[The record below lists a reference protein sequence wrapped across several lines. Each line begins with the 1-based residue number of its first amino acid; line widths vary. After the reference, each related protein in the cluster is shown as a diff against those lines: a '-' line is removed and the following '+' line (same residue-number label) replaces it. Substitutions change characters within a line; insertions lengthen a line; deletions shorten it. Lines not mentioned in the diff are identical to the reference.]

1 MNIRTNKNAQ
11 RVVLAGLAAA
21 GLLSLIS
28 QPLHAQ
34 ATHASQDWAQ
44 ATGYSDEGNSL
55 RDYLVRL
62 RSSLYL
68 AKDNPELTQP
78 VKFTA
83 NVVAESR
90 SGVRRLRI
98 RNFQF
103 LSDGSRAIGE
113 FNLGAGSWPSL
124 VGVLGS
130 AVAEEFLTQA
140 AVKGIPI
147 DELEVIFTSTPG
159 TAPSTSTGTAV
170 TYPRNL
176 AYTAFIVSPASD
188 AELEDLRQTVE
199 KTSPV
204 FHLIT
209 QHQEGLVGHGR
220 LVYTQTPAQR
230 EGKTLEGL
238 REYLVE
244 KHAAAA
250 GAIPAEGLPPK
261 PAQVAGEPPL
271 RSHTKVE
278 GVTGIRHVR
287 TDVGNYQFIH
297 DNPRYLAG
305 HNLGPV
311 AEEHLIGVMI
321 TCLTHIYEIEASKR
335 GLAIDSLHLVNEA
348 VLSPRLGSIGNPPR
362 YQSIQYTAHI
372 SSPESKEAI
381 EALQKAVEGICPVYN
396 LLKDSQP
403 IRGTIVRGPYSLEK
417 EKAAAAAAKAAK

>member
-1 MNIRTNKNAQ
+1 MNLPKSVTAS
-11 RVVLAGLAAA
+11 LFLL
-21 GLLSLIS
+21 GLLSVLTPS
-28 QPLHAQ
+28 LSAQ
-34 ATHASQDWAQ
+34 ATHTSQDWAQ
-44 ATGYSDEGNSL
+44 TPGNFDEGNSL

-62 RSSLYL
+62 RSSIYL
-68 AKDNPELTQP
+68 AKDNPELAQP
-78 VKFTA
+78 VKFSA

-140 AVKGIPI
+140 AVKGIPL

-159 TAPSTSTGTAV
+159 TAPSTSTGTQV

-176 AYTAFIVSPASD
+176 AYTAYIVSPASD

-204 FHLIT
+204 IHLIT
-209 QHQEGLVGHGR
+209 QHQENVVAHGA
-220 LVYTQTPAQR
+220 LNYTQTPLKR

-238 REYLVE
+238 REYLLE
-244 KHAAAA
+244 KHAAAD

-261 PAQVAGEPPL
+261 VASNGEPPL
-271 RSHTKVE
+271 RSHVKVE
-278 GVTGIRHVR
+278 GNTGIRNVR

-305 HNLGPV
+305 HNIGPV

-335 GLAIDSLHLVNEA
+335 GLALDSLKLENNA
-348 VLSPRLGSIGNPPR
+348 VLSSRLGNIANPPR
-362 YQSIQYTAHI
+362 YQSINYTVNI
-372 SSPESKEAI
+372 GSPETKEAI
-381 EALQKAVEGICPVYN
+381 EGLQKAVESICPVYN

-403 IRGTIVRGPYSLEK
+403 VKGTIVRGPF
-417 EKAAAAAAKAAK
+417 KAK

>member
-1 MNIRTNKNAQ
+1 MKLTTKNDF
-11 RVVLAGLAAA
+11 RRLAAA
-21 GLLSLIS
+21 GVSAFALLSPFS
-28 QPLHAQ
+28 PPLRAQ

-44 ATGYSDEGNSL
+44 STGYSDEGNSL

-68 AKDNPELTQP
+68 AKDNPELAQP

-83 NVVAESR
+83 NVTAESR

-130 AVAEEFLTQA
+130 AVAEEYLTQA
-140 AVKGIPI
+140 AVKGIPL

-199 KTSPV
+199 RTSPV
-204 FHLIT
+204 IHLIT
-209 QHQEGLVGHGR
+209 QHQEGLVAHGQ
-220 LVYTQTPAQR
+220 LVYTQTPAKR
-230 EGKTLEGL
+230 EAKTLEGL
-238 REYLVE
+238 REYLLE
-244 KHAAAA
+244 KHAAAE

-261 PAQVAGEPPL
+261 VAQNTGEPPL
-271 RSHTKVE
+271 RAHIKVE

-297 DNPRYLAG
+297 DTPRYLAG

-335 GLAIDSLHLVNEA
+335 GVALDSLKLVNEA

-362 YQSIQYTAHI
+362 YQSIQYTVNI
-372 SSPESKEAI
+372 GSPESKEAI
-381 EALQKAVEGICPVYN
+381 EQLQKAVESICPVYN

-403 IRGTIVRGPYSLEK
+403 IKGSIIRGPYTVEK
-417 EKAAAAAAKAAK
+417 EKAATTAK